1 METNMDLFKPIYFE
15 KKKKYFIKLF
25 LILKSKLPKCLIKYL
40 FENLINFPEYYIT
53 RLIRKYDFPFGNH
66 EKFLWLNL
74 NTKKTH
80 IRFDEVTPGNIAV
93 YRGLFNMIN
102 IEYYTLILNLLMEKN
117 LINFNCADMPIFE
130 QKNDQRLIC
139 ELLRF

>member
-1 METNMDLFKPIYFE
+1 
-15 KKKKYFIKLF
+15 
-25 LILKSKLPKCLIKYL
+25 
-40 FENLINFPEYYIT
+40 
-53 RLIRKYDFPFGNH
+53 
-66 EKFLWLNL
+66 
-74 NTKKTH
+74 
-80 IRFDEVTPGNIAV
+80 
-93 YRGLFNMIN
+93 MIN